1 MRTLNVLSPRLHH
14 RLGRLMMATSLVLMS
29 LALAPAAQASDISRS
44 QQQRALLGVAADEAT
59 IRQIIASGAD
69 SGSEKWGFVITTDE
83 MASVEARMQ
92 RAQRIEERVATLVRT
107 LPTYGGMYYEQHGS
121 RLVVQLTTADP
132 TLETTVDNLMP
143 DGTELEFRPVD
154 ETYASLEKAT
164 RAVFDVWPSLTALPA
179 PYHASLDTPANLVR
193 VGVDA
198 KFLIEA
204 EALQPALEK
213 ELGVTVE
220 IEVGQPPEAHACSTR
235 DNCTNPIRSAV
246 RVRKGSTTGTVCTMG
261 FQVSKNGDEQFLTA
275 AHCAL
280 DGSNNWYHQGY
291 GFLGSEV
298 QSLWSSGYDAV
309 RIGFPDAQATAWMY
323 RDGYVVG
330 WSWPT
335 VGDVV
340 IQNQAMSDTIYFTEI
355 TDDWHCW
362 TYLGQTLCGARM
374 QGVGGQRGDSGAPL
388 YRFFTSQLYAV
399 GINFGG
405 CGGGCMTRV
414 GDVLSRMGVT
424 LVVGS

>member
-1 MRTLNVLSPRLHH
+1 MLCPVL
-14 RLGRLMMATSLVLMS
+14 
-29 LALAPAAQASDISRS
+29 LAVAPAADASDIGRS
-44 QQQRALLGVAADEAT
+44 QQQRALLGLPADEAT
-59 IRQIIASGAD
+59 IRHLAASGAD
-69 SGSEKWGFVITTDE
+69 AGSEKWGFVVSADE
-83 MASVEARMQ
+83 MAAVEARMQ
-92 RAQRIEERVATLVRT
+92 RAQEIEEKVASVVRA
-107 LPTYGGMYYEQHGS
+107 LPTYGGMHYEQYGT
-121 RLVVQLTTADP
+121 RLVVHLTA
-132 TLETTVDNLMP
+132 VDQAIEASVTNLMP
-143 DGTELEFRPVD
+143 DGVEVAFRVVD
-154 ETYASLEKAT
+154 EPYASLENAT
-164 RAVFDVWPSLTALPA
+164 RAVFNVWPSLTTLPT
-179 PYHASLDTPANLVR
+179 PYHASVDTRANLVS

-198 KFLIEA
+198 AFLGDA
-204 EALQPALEK
+204 QALQPALEGA
-213 ELGVTVE
+213 LGVTVQL
-220 IEVGQPPEAHACSTR
+220 EVGQPPEAQACSTR

-246 RVRKGSTTGTVCTMG
+246 RVRKGSTTGTVCTMA

-330 WSWPT
+330 WSWPA

-340 IQNQAMSDTIYFTEI
+340 IQNQAMSDTLYFTEV

-362 TYLGQTLCGARM
+362 VYLGQTLCGARM
-374 QGVGGQRGDSGAPL
+374 QGVPGIGGDSGAPL